1 MKTLD
6 KELVPTMV
14 PTEDLQLE
22 SDLDRIF
29 WGVDACLPR
38 RYYPRRT
45 GEAWGVYTDPGP
57 ARNGR
62 FATRGNWTV
71 DTRGEWPVTY
81 NGSSWAQIYNGKHY
95 RHLLPRSETA
105 GTRCNVLDV
114 GTAFPPPATEYW
126 HSASNTSY

>member
-6 KELVPTMV
+6 EELVPTMV

-38 RYYPRRT
+38 RYYPRRA
-45 GEAWGVYTDPGP
+45 GEAWGDPGP
-57 ARNGR
+57 ARNGC

-71 DTRGEWPVTY
+71 DTRGEWPVIY
-81 NGSSWAQIYNGKHY
+81 NGPSWARIYNGKHY
-95 RHLLPRSETA
+95 SHLLSRSATA
-105 GTRCNVLDV
+105 AKRSNVLDV
-114 GTAFPPPATEYW
+114 GTAFPPLTILYW
-126 HSASNTSY
+126 RHYSTSNTSY